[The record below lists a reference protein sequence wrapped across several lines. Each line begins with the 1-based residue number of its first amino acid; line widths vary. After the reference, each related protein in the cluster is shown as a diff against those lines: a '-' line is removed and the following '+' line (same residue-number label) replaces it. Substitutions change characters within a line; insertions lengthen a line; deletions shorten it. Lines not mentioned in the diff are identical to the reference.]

1 MGNCFKLSLI
11 IGCSLIFTS
20 HVYSKE
26 INGGA
31 DMSKL
36 TSISTI
42 LTKPENYYKNP
53 TTITGTVVK
62 VCQKRGCWMQLAT
75 DKSYDTLT
83 IKVPD
88 GEMVF
93 PMTAMGKTV
102 YATGTLKA
110 IEMTLEQT
118 NIRLE
123 RQDKPTVEKPM
134 TFYRFSPTG
143 VTIVD

>member
-1 MGNCFKLSLI
+1 MKYCFKLSVV
-11 IGCSLIFTS
+11 IGYLLMFGIN
-20 HVYSKE
+20 VYAKE

-36 TSISTI
+36 TPISKI
-42 LTKPENYYKNP
+42 LATPENYYKQP
-53 TTITGTVVK
+53 ATISGTVVK
-62 VCQKRGCWMQLAT
+62 VCKKRGCWMQLAT
-75 DKSYDTLT
+75 DKAYETLT

-93 PMTAMGKTV
+93 PMTAMGKTA

-110 IEMTLEQT
+110 IEMSLEQT
-118 NIRLE
+118 NQRL
-123 RQDKPTVEKPM
+123 KMKAMPAVTKPM
-134 TFYRFSPTG
+134 TLYRFSPTG